1 MQEFDHIQSLW
12 QSHSVDV
19 KISSDEMLSQA
30 KKEVAGIRTRSLLN
44 IAGMILSFAAIA
56 ALLVFFQFNSWAT
69 PVGLCIILIS
79 IAISTF
85 ILYKDHT
92 IISRND
98 FTQNPNDFLTQFKK
112 YQLNKFTIYNKL
124 YWFHAIALSLGFIF
138 YFYEMLDNLPI
149 WIQAGITKIVLQHQ
163 TDQATEA
170 QRRPPAQPRGGLR
183 CVPTELVH
191 LGRAKV
197 PLIDADVS
205 LPVEAHEAERNP
217 A

>member
-12 QSHSVDV
+12 QSHSVEV

-44 IAGMILSFAAIA
+44 IAGMIMSFAAIA
-56 ALLVFFQFNSWAT
+56 ALLIFFQFNSWAT
-69 PVGLCIILIS
+69 PAGLCIILLS

-98 FTQNPNDFLTQFKK
+98 FTQHPNDFLTQLKK

-124 YWFHAIALSLGFIF
+124 YWFYAIALSVGFMF
-138 YFYEMLDNLPI
+138 YFYEMLDNLSI
-149 WIQAGITKIVLQHQ
+149 WIQVGIAAFTIFWMALC
-163 TDQATEA
+163 ATI
-170 QRRPPAQPRGGLR
+170 LR
-183 CVPTELVH
+183 KSYLKREKERIDL
-191 LGRAKV
+191 
-197 PLIDADVS
+197 LI
-205 LPVEAHEAERNP
+205 EKFERISKQFIEQQ
-217 A
+217 